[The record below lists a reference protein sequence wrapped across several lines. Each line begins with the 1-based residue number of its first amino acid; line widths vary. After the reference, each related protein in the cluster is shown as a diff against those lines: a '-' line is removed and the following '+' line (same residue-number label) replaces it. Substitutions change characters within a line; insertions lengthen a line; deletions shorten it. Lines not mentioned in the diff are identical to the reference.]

1 MKQVLTVDVSD
12 DVYEAL
18 REQSAKTGKP
28 IREIAS
34 EWMAEHS
41 RPAKRGSVDALMPF
55 YGAWRM
61 APGERAR
68 IEQMIQAERHQEEG
82 NG

>member
-1 MKQVLTVDVSD
+1 MKQVLTVDVPD

-41 RPAKRGSVDALMPF
+41 RPAKRGSADALMPF

-61 APGERAR
+61 TPEERAR
-68 IEQMIQAERHQEEG
+68 IEQRLEAERHMKEG